1 MAGFIEGVDR
11 GQSVLFPERLD
22 DWIGEDSLVRVVD
35 LFVEELDL
43 QHLGFARSA
52 PARTGRPGYHPSVLL
67 KLFIYGYLNRI
78 PSSRRLERE
87 AGRNVEV
94 MWLTGKLVPDH
105 KTIADFRR
113 DNGSGIRKAC
123 AQFVELCRRIG
134 TLKGDCI
141 AIDGSK
147 FRAVNN
153 RDRNFTKGKIA
164 SRIAHLEADVERY
177 ITEMVR
183 IDRQEDGEARA
194 GKVEHLSRRYGR
206 IRQEIA
212 RLREMDKALTDAPDG
227 QISLTDPDARAMAT
241 SARHSGLVGYNVQSA
256 VDAETHLIVAHEV
269 TNQGFD
275 REQLSPMAIAAKA
288 ALGRDDLHAIADKG
302 YFSGPEILACHEAGI
317 TTTVP
322 RPATSGNA
330 AKGMYVKADFVYDAE
345 RDVYV
350 CPAGE
355 DLIYRY
361 TTEERDIPIR
371 RYWINGCKSCPLRTN
386 CTTGNERRIS
396 RWEREDLVDDMESR
410 LGRDP
415 DYMTLRRC
423 TVEHPFGTIKAW
435 MGGTHFLTRRLK
447 NVRSEMALNVL
458 AYNIKRMVALLGV
471 RGLMCAMRG

>member
-1 MAGFIEGVDR
+1 MSRFVEGQARQQVT
-11 GQSVLFPERLD
+11 LLPECLD
-22 DWIGEDSLVRVVD
+22 DFIGEDNPVRVVD
-35 LFVEELDL
+35 AFVDELNL
-43 QHLGFARSA
+43 AALGFAGVL
-52 PARTGRPGYHPSVLL
+52 PAVTGRPAYHPGALL
-67 KLFIYGYLNRI
+67 KIYIYGYLNRVQ
-78 PSSRRLERE
+78 SSRRLERE
-87 AGRNVEV
+87 CQRNVEL
-94 MWLTGKLVPDH
+94 MWLTGRLTPDF

-113 DNGSGIRKAC
+113 DNGPGIRNAC
-123 AQFVELCRRIG
+123 SQFVAVCRK
-134 TLKGDCI
+134 LKLLADGVV
-141 AIDGSK
+141 AVDGSK
-147 FRAVNN
+147 FKAVNN

-164 SRIAHLEADVERY
+164 SSIAHLEADVERY

-183 IDRQEDGEARA
+183 IDRQEEGAARA
-194 GKVEHLSRRYGR
+194 EKVEHLSRRYGR

-212 RLREMDKALTDAPDG
+212 RLKEMDQALADAPDG

-256 VDAETHLIVAHEV
+256 VDTETHLIVAHEV

-330 AKGMYVKADFVYDAE
+330 AKGMYVKADFVYDAD

-361 TTEERDIPIR
+361 TTEERGIPIR
-371 RYWINGCKSCPLRTN
+371 RYWINGCKTRPLRSN

-396 RWEREDLVDDMESR
+396 RWEREDLVDDMDSR

-435 MGGTHFLTRRLK
+435 MGGTHFLTRKLK

-471 RGLMCAMRG
+471 RGLMRAMQG

>member
-11 GQSVLFPERLD
+11 GQSVLFPDRLD

-43 QHLGFARSA
+43 QCLGFTGSA
-52 PARTGRPGYHPSVLL
+52 PARTGRPGYHPAVLL

-113 DNGSGIRKAC
+113 DNGAGIRKAC

-134 TLKGDCI
+134 TLKGDCV

-147 FRAVNN
+147 FKAVNN
-153 RDRNFTKGKIA
+153 RDRNFTTGKIA

-183 IDRQEDGEARA
+183 IDRQEEGEARA

-212 RLREMDKALTDAPDG
+212 RLKEMDKVLADAPDG

-361 TTEERDIPIR
+361 TTEERGIPIR
-371 RYWINGCKSCPLRTN
+371 RYWINGCKSCPLRSN

-396 RWEREDLVDDMESR
+396 RWEREDLVDEMEDR

-435 MGGTHFLTRRLK
+435 MGSTHFLTRRLK

-471 RGLMCAMRG
+471 KALMRAMQG

>member
-1 MAGFIEGVDR
+1 MAGFIEGVQR
-11 GQSVLFPERLD
+11 SQTVLFPERLE
-22 DWIGEDSLVRVVD
+22 DWIGEDDLVRVID
-35 LFVEELDL
+35 LFVDELDL
-43 QHLGFARSA
+43 ATLGFVRSTS
-52 PARTGRPGYHPSVLL
+52 ARTGRPGYHPAILL

-94 MWLTGKLVPDH
+94 MWLIGRLVPDH
-105 KTIADFRR
+105 KTIAEFRR
-113 DNGSGIRKAC
+113 TNGRAIRKTC

-134 TLKGDCI
+134 VLKGDCV

-147 FRAVNN
+147 FKAVNN
-153 RDRNFTKGKIA
+153 RDRNFTKNKIA
-164 SRIAHLEADVERY
+164 SRLAHLEADVESY

-183 IDRQEDGEARA
+183 IDRQEEGEARA
-194 GKVEHLSRRYGR
+194 GKVSHLARRYGR

-212 RLREMDKALTDAPDG
+212 RLKTMEQALAAAPDG

-241 SARHSGLVGYNVQSA
+241 SARHSGMVGYNVQTA
-256 VDAETHLIVAHEV
+256 VDTESHIIVTHEV

-275 REQLSPMAIAAKA
+275 RDQLSPMAIAAKD
-288 ALGRDDLHAIADKG
+288 ALQRDDLHAIADKG

-345 RDVYV
+345 RDVYI

-355 DLIYRY
+355 ELIYRY
-361 TTEERDIPIR
+361 TTEERGIRVR
-371 RYWINGCKSCPLRTN
+371 RYWINECQTCPLQSR
-386 CTTGNERRIS
+386 CTTGAERRIT
-396 RWEREDLVDDMESR
+396 RWEHEHLIDAMRERLSR
-410 LGRDP
+410 DTDP
-415 DYMTLRRC
+415 MTLRRC

-435 MGGTHFLTRRLK
+435 MRHTHFLTRRLK
-447 NVRSEMALNVL
+447 NVRTEMALNVL
-458 AYNIKRMVALLGV
+458 AYNIKRVISLIGI
-471 RGLMCAMRG
+471 RRLMKAITA

>member
-11 GQSVLFPERLD
+11 GQSVLFPDRLD

-35 LFVEELDL
+35 LFVDELDL
-43 QHLGFARSA
+43 PRLGFARSA

-94 MWLTGKLVPDH
+94 MWLTGRLVPDH

-113 DNGSGIRKAC
+113 DNGTGIRKVC

-134 TLKGDCI
+134 TLKGGCV
-141 AIDGSK
+141 AVDGSK
-147 FRAVNN
+147 FKAVNN

-183 IDRQEDGEARA
+183 IDRQEEGEARTE
-194 GKVEHLSRRYGR
+194 KVDHLSRRYGR
-206 IRQEIA
+206 IRQEID
-212 RLREMDKALTDAPDG
+212 RLKAMDQALADAPDG
-227 QISLTDPDARAMAT
+227 QISLTDPDARSMAT
-241 SARHSGLVGYNVQSA
+241 SARHSGMVGYNVQSA
-256 VDAETHLIVAHEV
+256 VDTETHLIVAHEV

-275 REQLSPMAIAAKA
+275 REQLSPMATAAKE

-302 YFSGPEILACHEAGI
+302 YFSSPEILACHEAGI

-330 AKGMYVKADFVYDAE
+330 VKGMYVKADFVYDAG

-355 DLIYRY
+355 DLTYRY
-361 TTEERDIPIR
+361 TTEERSIQIR
-371 RYWINGCKSCPLRTN
+371 RYWINGCKTCPLQTN

-396 RWEREDLVDDMESR
+396 RWEREDLVDEMDTR

-435 MGGTHFLTRRLK
+435 MGSTHFLTRRLM

-471 RGLMCAMRG
+471 GGLMQAMQG